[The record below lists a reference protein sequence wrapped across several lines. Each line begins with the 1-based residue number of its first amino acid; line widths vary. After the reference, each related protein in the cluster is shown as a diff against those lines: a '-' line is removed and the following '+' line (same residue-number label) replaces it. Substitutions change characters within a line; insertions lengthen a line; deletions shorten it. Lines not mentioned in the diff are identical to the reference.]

1 MVFGV
6 VCEFN
11 PFHKGHKYLFDKARE
26 LGADSLV
33 CVMSGN
39 ATQRGELAIAD
50 KYVRSEA
57 AVREGA
63 DLVLEL
69 PFPWC
74 AASAEYFARGAVSVL
89 SELCDVLVFGSECGD
104 TELLVRAAQIARSE
118 SFREEYA
125 ARLESGCGAA
135 EAYFSMLREKS
146 GVEFSSNDLL
156 GIEYIRAI
164 KDLGSKMKPLAIKR
178 EGSGYRDAR
187 LDSELLPSATA
198 LREEWRKNGVSAT
211 EKYLPVEA
219 LKVYAKAEAEGELT
233 DISEI
238 DSAIV
243 SFFRLHSGE
252 ELSGFAEAGGG
263 VAGRLCSAAHES
275 VSAEEL
281 LKTAASKRYTD
292 AKLRRAMLFS
302 ITGVTQ
308 ADLAKMPQ
316 YTSLLALAPKGREI
330 LAATRKS
337 DRMTIVTKPADAP
350 RETAQFRSGARLDAL
365 FTLAT
370 RRKKKSFAM
379 LTKNIFI
386 K

>member
-11 PFHKGHKYLFDKARE
+11 PFHKGHKYLFERARE

-39 ATQRGELAIAD
+39 ATQRGELSVAD

-57 AVREGA
+57 AMREGA

-89 SELCDVLVFGSECGD
+89 SEYCDVLIFGSECGD
-104 TELLVRAAQIARSE
+104 TELLVKAAQIARSE
-118 SFREEYA
+118 SFRAEYA
-125 ARLESGCGAA
+125 ARLESGRGAA
-135 EAYFSMLREKS
+135 EAYFSMLKEKS

-164 KDLGSKMKPLAIKR
+164 YDLDSKMKPIAIKR
-178 EGSGYRDAR
+178 EGIGYRDAS
-187 LDSELLPSATA
+187 LDDDLLPSATA
-198 LREEWRKNGVSAT
+198 IREEWRRHGVAAT
-211 EKYLPVEA
+211 EKYLPREA
-219 LKVYAKAEAEGELT
+219 FRVYLRAEAEGELA
-233 DISEI
+233 DIKEI

-243 SFFRLHSGE
+243 SFFRFHSGE
-252 ELSGFAEAGGG
+252 ELSRFAESGGG
-263 VAGRLCSAAHES
+263 VAGRLCAAAHES

-281 LKTAASKRYTD
+281 LGAAASKRYTD

-308 ADLAKMPQ
+308 SDLSYLPR

-337 DRMTIVTKPADAP
+337 ERMPIVTKPADAP
-350 RETAQFRSGARLDAL
+350 RETAQFKASERLDAL

-370 RRKKKSFAM
+370 KQKKKSFAM